1 LSKQS
6 TVAVVLYAYEALN
19 LVDGKRSISDIRN
32 WLIAEFGEVPLDYII
47 EYLEAMES
55 IGVIRKQE

>member
-1 LSKQS
+1 M
-6 TVAVVLYAYEALN
+6 VLYAYEALN

>member
-1 LSKQS
+1 MSKQS

>member
-1 LSKQS
+1 M
-6 TVAVVLYAYEALN
+6 VLYAYAALN

-32 WLIAEFGEVPLDYII
+32 WLIAELGEVPLDYII